1 MDALAERAK
10 KILLHEQR
18 TNHQDA
24 AVKPGGLALFF
35 QNWAAETQVQPHVF
49 AQRLQ
54 TMFANYRKLDPMQRA
69 ATVRAALTLLE
80 DEKFPD
86 TAAVP
91 IKQSATKTT
100 VSSDHSAIAP
110 PVAKRSVEYAHQAAT
125 TQAKPPDAEYLLR
138 SPVTS
143 IPGVGPSMA
152 DKLEKLGLFTA
163 QDVLYYLPREH
174 VDYTAITP
182 VSDLEYGTLATI
194 MTLVWE
200 VENIR
205 APHSKVTRTVARVS
219 DGTSS
224 IRAVWF
230 NQPFLNKL
238 LKPGE
243 QIILTGIKERYGST
257 VHFTVK
263 TYEIVDKNDPL
274 NTGRIVPVYPL
285 TEGVTAKQ
293 IRRITKFVTDKYAPL
308 ITEYLPETITKPLKL
323 PSIQWALANYHY
335 PADQESLT
343 LARHRLGFDELFIL
357 EIGMIAQKGAWQQ
370 PERAPKLFC
379 EPWRIFKD
387 IPAPI
392 HTAAETPPAHFSDG
406 LWGGSAIGEQCF
418 EKSLPF
424 AFTSAQKRVINEI
437 LHDMDTATPMC
448 RLLQGDVGSGKT
460 AVAAAA
466 MMACARNGMQSAIM
480 APTEILAEQHA
491 KSLQKM
497 FAPFGI
503 EVFQLTGNMGIKQR
517 NETLAAI
524 ESGAAR
530 IIAGTHA
537 LIQDGVTFA
546 QLGLVI
552 VDEQHR
558 FGVEQREALRKKGN
572 ERTPHLLVMTATP
585 IPRTLALTVYGDL
598 DVSVIDEMPLGRKPI
613 ITRWRSGSRRE
624 EAYQQMAIEVGH
636 GKQGYIICPLI
647 EESESLEAKA
657 ATAEYDRLRSDVFP
671 HFRLGLAHGALKPSD
686 KDSAMRKF
694 RDGETD
700 ILVATSVVEVGV
712 DVPNATMIIIEDAD
726 RFGLAQLH
734 QFRGRVGRGGDQSYC
749 YLLSASAGAV
759 ARERLAVIER
769 TTDGF
774 KLAEEDLRLRGP
786 GEFFGVRQSGA
797 PELRVAQ
804 LTDTLLVEQA
814 RGSAERLW
822 RQDPSLDLPEHLSL
836 RNRVAIFWRQFTPQ

>member
-1 MDALAERAK
+1 MDVFAERAK

-24 AVKPGGLALFF
+24 VVKPGGLAMFF
-35 QNWAAETQVQPHVF
+35 QNWAANSQAQPHEF
-49 AQRLQ
+49 AQRMQ

-69 ATVRAALTLLE
+69 AAVRAALTLLD
-80 DEKFPD
+80 DEKFPE
-86 TAAVP
+86 TAAVNFVKQP
-91 IKQSATKTT
+91 EIKQAAAGKQQVALKPVTKQVPEFTQHA
-100 VSSDHSAIAP
+100 VAP
-110 PVAKRSVEYAHQAAT
+110 QNKS
-125 TQAKPPDAEYLLR
+125 PDAEYVLR
-138 SPVTS
+138 SPVTA

-152 DKLEKLGLFTA
+152 DKLEKLGLFSA

-174 VDYTAITP
+174 LDYATITP
-182 VSDLEYGTLATI
+182 VSDLENGALATI
-194 MTLVWE
+194 MALVWE

-205 APHSKVTRTVARVS
+205 APHSRVTRTIARVS

-243 QIILTGIKERYGST
+243 QVILTGIKERYGST
-257 VHFTVK
+257 VQFSVK
-263 TYEIVDKNDPL
+263 TYEIADKNDTL

-293 IRRITKFVTDKYAPL
+293 IRRITKFVVDKFAPL
-308 ITEYLPETITKPLKL
+308 ITEYLPDSITNPLKL

-335 PADQESLT
+335 PADQESLA
-343 LARHRLGFDELFIL
+343 LARRRLGFDELFIL
-357 EIGMIAQKGAWQQ
+357 EIGMIAQKGTWQQ
-370 PERAPKLFC
+370 PERAPKLYC

-387 IPAPI
+387 SPAPTDI
-392 HTAAETPPAHFSDG
+392 SAPAPALFSDG

-424 AFTSAQKRVINEI
+424 AFTAAQKRVINEI
-437 LHDMDTATPMC
+437 LHDMDAATPMC

-466 MMACARNGMQSAIM
+466 MMACARNGMQAAIM

-503 EVFQLTGNMGIKQR
+503 EVFQLTGNMGMKQR
-517 NETLAAI
+517 NETLSAI

-537 LIQDGVTFA
+537 LIQDSVSFA

-558 FGVEQREALRKKGN
+558 FGVEQRETLRKKGN

-613 ITRWRSGSRRE
+613 ITRWRAGSRRE
-624 EAYQQMAIEVGH
+624 EAYQQMAIEVGQ
-636 GKQGYIICPLI
+636 GRQGYIICPLI

-671 HFRLGLAHGALKPSD
+671 HLRLGLAHGALKPSD

-734 QFRGRVGRGGDQSYC
+734 QFRGRVGRGENQSYC

-774 KLAEEDLRLRGP
+774 KLAEEDLRMRGP

-804 LTDTLLVEQA
+804 LTDVQLVEQA
-814 RGSAERLW
+814 RGAAEQLW
-822 RQDPSLDLPEHLSL
+822 RQDPSLDLPEHAAL
-836 RNRVAIFWRQFTPQ
+836 RNRAAVFWRQFTPQ